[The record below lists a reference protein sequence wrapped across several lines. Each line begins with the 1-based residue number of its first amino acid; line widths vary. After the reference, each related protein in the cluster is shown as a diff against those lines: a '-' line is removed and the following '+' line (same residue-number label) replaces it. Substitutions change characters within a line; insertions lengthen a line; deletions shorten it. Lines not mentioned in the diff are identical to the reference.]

1 MHLLSDKLDK
11 LNPDPEMS
19 RDDSFYKSRNNSR
32 ASGTSDFR
40 QSRMTSTFRE
50 TFVERLLSITPDA
63 YNEDEDQI
71 WTKRL
76 MVNYTAVAKRG
87 NDGDIPIEQGFANG
101 LSFWKMIFMGCLLG
115 IFIGLFAIVFMN
127 VAEHTP
133 VFWVDNNSFAD
144 SADCGFYKGSKH
156 WIYITTGAG
165 LLVGLLRYFF
175 KLPDQLPGIFKE
187 INECHV
193 NPENVIQ
200 TVIISMISL
209 AGGANLGPEAGLAN
223 LGGGVATWIAAR
235 MRFDD
240 PDDSKLIVLS
250 GMTSAL
256 GALFP
261 TPILAV
267 LMIFE
272 LGKPPKSFMES
283 TIVLSFSAI
292 VSFSVYYAL
301 ITRTYLVHY
310 TDNTAILSAKWL
322 NGEGY
327 QGHNCTTAFIIGI
340 VCAFISLYVVV
351 AIGFCKQVFT
361 RIRLRIGN
369 RNKFLAKIIPPVI
382 GGLIIGS
389 VNYVLPLT
397 VGSGSMVVSSVV
409 KFGGQKLLSVHLLL
423 CSAAAKIFLLG
434 VSMNCG
440 FIGGFIFPQI
450 AVAMMSGVICFQL
463 YGESQGLS
471 LGLCVGCFL
480 SGLPSAIVPMP
491 FTLSLLSIFVFYF
504 GLYQT
509 APIFI
514 SAITSYTVICGSGVF
529 AALANRSREREE
541 AMNKLRQ
548 SNMEVAMKDKSNQ
561 ESDKSSDTRDSSIA
575 SINPLGIDSYLAAKK
590 AQNRDTE
597 GEINPLV

>member
-11 LNPDPEMS
+11 LIEKENP
-19 RDDSFYKSRNNSR
+19 NNSM
-32 ASGTSDFR
+32 TSDGNSLAGNSTRTHSREYGSEFR
-40 QSRMTSTFRE
+40 SSRMTSTFRE

-76 MVNYTAVAKRG
+76 MVNYNAVSKRG
-87 NDGDIPIEQGFANG
+87 NEGDIPIQEGFANG
-101 LSFWKMIFMGCLLG
+101 LGFWKMIFIGCLLG
-115 IFIGLFAIVFMN
+115 IFIGLFSIIFMN

-144 SADCGFYKGSKH
+144 PADCGFYKGSKQ
-156 WIYITTGAG
+156 WIWVTTGAG
-165 LLVGLLRYFF
+165 LLVGLGRYFA
-175 KLPDQLPGIFKE
+175 KLPDQLPGLFKE

-193 NPENVIQ
+193 NPENVLY
-200 TVIISMISL
+200 TVAISMISL

-223 LGGGVATWIAAR
+223 LGGGVATWLVAR

-240 PDDSKLIVLS
+240 ADDGKLIVLS

-283 TIVLSFSAI
+283 TIVLSFAAI

-301 ITRTYLVHY
+301 IDRTYLEHY
-310 TDNTAILSAKWL
+310 SDNSAILSAQWL
-322 NGEGY
+322 EQEGF
-327 QGHNCTTAFIIGI
+327 QGHNCTTGFIIGI
-340 VCAFISLYVVV
+340 VSAFISFYVVV
-351 AIGFCKQVFT
+351 SIGFCKQIFT

-409 KFGGQKLLSVHLLL
+409 KYGGQSKLSTHLLL

-450 AVAMMSGVICFQL
+450 AVAMMSGCICFQL
-463 YGESQGLS
+463 YGETYGLS

-509 APIFI
+509 APIFM
-514 SAITSYTVICGSGVF
+514 SAITSYTIICGSGLF
-529 AALANRSREREE
+529 AALANRSREKQE
-541 AMNKLRQ
+541 ALDKLRQ
-548 SNMEVAMKDKSNQ
+548 SNMEVAMSENFH
-561 ESDKSSDTRDSSIA
+561 EPVKSSEGSV
-575 SINPLGIDSYLAAKK
+575 NPLGVDSYLAAK
-590 AQNRDTE
+590 QHLNRE
-597 GEINPLV
+597 NGEVNPLV